1 MVKYAFTNS
10 VPGKAGLYVAK
21 VAMDLV
27 KARRKDGFSG
37 KVIPYCNS
45 QKFLLDKHFTN
56 FKAQTMKTKFNTG
69 PRFAINV
76 LILNW
81 IRNFQ
86 QYNIASLPIEE

>member
-37 KVIPYCNS
+37 KVILYV
-45 QKFLLDKHFTN
+45 QKFLLDKVFTN
-56 FKAQTMKTKFNTG
+56 FKA
-69 PRFAINV
+69 
-76 LILNW
+76 LIMSHL
-81 IRNFQ
+81 
-86 QYNIASLPIEE
+86 